1 MTSWEFA
8 GIPATRIILSYS
20 SGTWWSRVKLKEGGN
35 MRRIIAAVVAL
46 TLVTLVVRFSSAQ
59 DAPAGK
65 TIQLFNGKDL
75 DNWEWVGKDKD
86 SKIDQVFSVK
96 DGVIYDIGKP
106 AGYIRTKD
114 KYTSYVLK
122 VQWRFI
128 KKGNSGVLLRTQEP
142 DKVWPKGVEAQLNS
156 GDA

>member
-1 MTSWEFA
+1 
-8 GIPATRIILSYS
+8 
-20 SGTWWSRVKLKEGGN
+20 
-35 MRRIIAAVVAL
+35 MRRVIAAVVTL
-46 TLVTLVVRFSSAQ
+46 TLITLAVRSSSAQ

-75 DNWEWVGKDKD
+75 DNWEWVSKDKD
-86 SKIDQVFSVK
+86 ATKEQVFSVK
-96 DGVIYDIGKP
+96 DGVIHDMGKP
-106 AGYIRTKD
+106 TGYIRTKE

-156 GDA
+156 G